1 MDLLTKKKKIIHWI
15 DSIKDEE
22 ILDQLERF
30 SEETPIDFDKEIQN
44 AISGVELKK
53 RTTEFLE
60 SLDWK
65 KQ

>member
-15 DSIKDEE
+15 DSIKDEK

-30 SEETPIDFDKEIQN
+30 SEEKPFDFQKEIQN
-44 AISGVELKK
+44 AITGQELKD

-60 SLDWK
+60 NLDWK